1 VKGGPIHP
9 GGKRRVAALHFQK
22 KATAEPEPATI
33 FSLIVSFDRQT
44 RGFNLG
50 YFSNRHRVKKS
61 LDDKNIVMNQ
71 AITGSI
77 LKFHPKKRIYSPRLL
92 LIMPQIRRGLP
103 TI

>member
-1 VKGGPIHP
+1 V
-9 GGKRRVAALHFQK
+9 
-22 KATAEPEPATI
+22 
-33 FSLIVSFDRQT
+33 
-44 RGFNLG
+44 FNLG

-61 LDDKNIVMNQ
+61 GANKNIVMNQ